1 MISVNECQTIRPQ
14 ILDNSPQRWKHR
26 NYCRK
31 QFLSQSN
38 DFLKKKKARQFES
51 IETKINYRS
60 RWQVVA
66 EPEQRPKNK
75 ADKNRKQPKS
85 KSGLRQFRS
94 VSFSPRVTSTHV
106 NFMSTCQMSSSTRF
120 IIYVFLYLTYFMCF
134 NIYIFARDLYLKVLT
149 EGYGEKNCV
158 MQIRQFIE
166 RTFMFMYM
174 C

>member
-1 MISVNECQTIRPQ
+1 M
-14 ILDNSPQRWKHR
+14 
-26 NYCRK
+26 
-31 QFLSQSN
+31 
-38 DFLKKKKARQFES
+38 
-51 IETKINYRS
+51 
-60 RWQVVA
+60 A

-85 KSGLRQFRS
+85 TSSLRQFRS
-94 VSFSPRVTSTHV
+94 VSYSPRVTSTHV